1 MTEGKDIECAAVQ
14 MLTTGDTEMQELK
27 ELHYNSSIALRSS
40 AKRAEMRVCL
50 KGAKHFRCPPLAEG
64 GLLSRDRKGLS
75 AIVRAPRRLAY
86 TDADARAHPHAHF
99 LFVSGLFFCHSAS
112 PAPRKL
118 GYLYVYLKLSCYKEN
133 SPKHSVLLSWKGA
146 KAQ

>member
-50 KGAKHFRCPPLAEG
+50 KGAKHFRYPPLAEG
-64 GLLSRDRKGLS
+64 GLLSRIGRAS
-75 AIVRAPRRLAY
+75 APSCGRRAGWPIRMQTHVLTHTRTSCLYLDFSSVTAQVQ
-86 TDADARAHPHAHF
+86 PQGS
-99 LFVSGLFFCHSAS
+99 SGICTST
-112 PAPRKL
+112 
-118 GYLYVYLKLSCYKEN
+118 
-133 SPKHSVLLSWKGA
+133 
-146 KAQ
+146 